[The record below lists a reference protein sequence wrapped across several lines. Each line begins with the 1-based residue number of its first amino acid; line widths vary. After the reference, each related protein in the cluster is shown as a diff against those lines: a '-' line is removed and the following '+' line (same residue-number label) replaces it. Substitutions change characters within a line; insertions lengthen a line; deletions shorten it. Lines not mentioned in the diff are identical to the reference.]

1 MSKHTRTL
9 PLHFALWDA
18 GVEHELEAVFTY
30 RVLPGCAASMSGPEE
45 LPSVEIDKLVLRT
58 LKTRIERAIPDWLHA
73 ALCDDES
80 LMAHLMEEAAED
92 AAYAADEAADA
103 RREQSREAFP

>member
-1 MSKHTRTL
+1 MTKYTRTL

-30 RVLPGCAASMSGPEE
+30 RVLPGNAASFLEPEE
-45 LPSVEIDKLVLRT
+45 LPSVEIDKLILRT
-58 LKTRIERAIPDWLHA
+58 PKTRVERAIPDWLHA

-80 LMAHLMEEAAED
+80 LMAHLMDEAAED

-103 RREQSREAFP
+103 HREQSREAFP